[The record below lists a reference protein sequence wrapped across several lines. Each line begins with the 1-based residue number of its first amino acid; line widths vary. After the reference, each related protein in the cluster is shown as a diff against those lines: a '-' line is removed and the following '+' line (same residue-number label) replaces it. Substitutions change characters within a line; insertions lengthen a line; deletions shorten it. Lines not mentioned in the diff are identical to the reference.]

1 VLVALTISTTA
12 TIIRLLTPMM
22 RRAEKPPAH
31 GISVPLI
38 MELLIARYASRL
50 IAAYGALR
58 G

>member
-1 VLVALTISTTA
+1 
-12 TIIRLLTPMM
+12 MM